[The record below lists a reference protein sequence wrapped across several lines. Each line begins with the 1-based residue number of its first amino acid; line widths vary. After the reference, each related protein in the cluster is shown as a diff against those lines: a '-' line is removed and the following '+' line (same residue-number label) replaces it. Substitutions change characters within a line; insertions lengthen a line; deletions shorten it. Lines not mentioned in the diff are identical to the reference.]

1 MHGVRVIDFYRFDT
15 RLLVERRDRELAA
28 RRREPPL
35 TA

>member
-1 MHGVRVIDFYRFDT
+1 MHGVSVIDFYRFDT
-15 RLLVERRDRELAA
+15 RRLVDDAIGELAA